1 LKTGDNESLE
11 SHSFRQ
17 NLSLR
22 SIGLCKLGLQSVQPH
37 NLVTPILKLPH
48 FFLLSVALT
57 LLGCQSTGKDGKP
70 LTDAEILQQRMTV
83 IQMGETGLAAF
94 YKQNPSAK
102 KEIEA
107 APGYAV
113 FSTTNVNVVLLVVA
127 RGEGILHDKRRKE
140 PIFLRSIKTGE
151 GLGAGYQDQYQII
164 VFKTTSAID
173 QFLLTSIDG
182 QRGGLD
188 VDANFSAGSGG
199 TIRSLNPNITFYTV
213 GLSGYDLQANYGG
226 TLYLVDEQ
234 LNDAATLG
242 SLPKKTK

>member
-1 LKTGDNESLE
+1 MKLSRILCAFVFASL
-11 SHSFRQ
+11 
-17 NLSLR
+17 
-22 SIGLCKLGLQSVQPH
+22 V
-37 NLVTPILKLPH
+37 
-48 FFLLSVALT
+48 
-57 LLGCQSTGKDGKP
+57 GCQSTGKDGKP
-70 LTDAEILQQRMTV
+70 LTDAEIQQQRMAV
-83 IQMGETGLAAF
+83 LQMGETGLAAF

-113 FSTTNVNVVLLVVA
+113 VSATNVNVVLLVVA
-127 RGEGILHDKRRKE
+127 RGEGVLYDKRRKG
-140 PIFLRSIKTGE
+140 PVFLRSFKTGE

-173 QFLLTSIDG
+173 QFLLTTIDG

-242 SLPKKTK
+242 SLPKKAK

>member
-1 LKTGDNESLE
+1 M
-11 SHSFRQ
+11 
-17 NLSLR
+17 
-22 SIGLCKLGLQSVQPH
+22 
-37 NLVTPILKLPH
+37 ILI
-48 FFLLSVALT
+48 
-57 LLGCQSTGKDGKP
+57 GCQSTGQDGKP
-70 LTDAEILQQRMTV
+70 LSPAEIIEKRAAT
-83 IQMGETGLAAF
+83 IQMGESGLAAF
-94 YKQNPSAK
+94 YKQNPAAK

-113 FSTTNVNVVLLVVA
+113 VSTTNVNVVLLVVA
-127 RGEGILHDKRRKE
+127 RGEGVLYDKRRAG
-140 PIFLRSIKTGE
+140 PVFLRSFKTGE

-173 QFLLTSIDG
+173 QFLLASIDG

-199 TIRSLNPNITFYTV
+199 TIRSINPNITFYTV

-234 LNDAATLG
+234 LNDAATLSG
-242 SLPKKTK
+242 LPKKAK

>member
-1 LKTGDNESLE
+1 
-11 SHSFRQ
+11 
-17 NLSLR
+17 
-22 SIGLCKLGLQSVQPH
+22 
-37 NLVTPILKLPH
+37 LKLPRI
-48 FFLLSVALT
+48 LCILVIASLI
-57 LLGCQSTGKDGKP
+57 GCQSTGKDGKP
-70 LTDAEILQQRMTV
+70 LTDAEILQQRMV
-83 IQMGETGLAAF
+83 VVRMGETGLAAF

-173 QFLLTSIDG
+173 QFLLASIDG

-188 VDANFSAGSGG
+188 VDANFSAGFGG

-234 LNDAATLG
+234 LNDAATIG
-242 SLPKKTK
+242 SLPKKAR

>member
-1 LKTGDNESLE
+1 
-11 SHSFRQ
+11 
-17 NLSLR
+17 
-22 SIGLCKLGLQSVQPH
+22 
-37 NLVTPILKLPH
+37 
-48 FFLLSVALT
+48 
-57 LLGCQSTGKDGKP
+57 
-70 LTDAEILQQRMTV
+70 
-83 IQMGETGLAAF
+83 MGETGLAAF

-127 RGEGILHDKRRKE
+127 RGEGILHDKRRKG
-140 PIFLRSIKTGE
+140 PIFLRSFKTGE

-242 SLPKKTK
+242 SLPKKSK

>member
-1 LKTGDNESLE
+1 
-11 SHSFRQ
+11 
-17 NLSLR
+17 
-22 SIGLCKLGLQSVQPH
+22 
-37 NLVTPILKLPH
+37 LVTPILKLSH

>member
-1 LKTGDNESLE
+1 LKLL
-11 SHSFRQ
+11 Q
-17 NLSLR
+17 ILSL
-22 SIGLCKLGLQSVQPH
+22 S
-37 NLVTPILKLPH
+37 LVVVL
-48 FFLLSVALT
+48 F
-57 LLGCQSTGKDGKP
+57 GCQSTKQDGKP
-70 LTDAEILQQRMTV
+70 LTSSQIAEKRSATIK
-83 IQMGETGLAAF
+83 MGESGLAAF
-94 YKQNPSAK
+94 YKQNPAAK

-113 FSTTNVNVVLLVVA
+113 VSTTNVNVVLLVVA
-127 RGEGILHDKRRKE
+127 RGEGVLYDKRRKE
-140 PIFLRSIKTGE
+140 PVFLQSYKTGE

-234 LNDAATLG
+234 LNDAATL
-242 SLPKKTK
+242 SRLPKKAK

>member
-1 LKTGDNESLE
+1 M
-11 SHSFRQ
+11 
-17 NLSLR
+17 
-22 SIGLCKLGLQSVQPH
+22 
-37 NLVTPILKLPH
+37 KLPRI
-48 FFLLSVALT
+48 FCILVIASLI
-57 LLGCQSTGKDGKP
+57 GCQSTGKDGKP
-70 LTDAEILQQRMTV
+70 LTDAQILQQRMV
-83 IQMGETGLAAF
+83 VVRMGETGLAAF

-234 LNDAATLG
+234 LNDAATIG

>member
-1 LKTGDNESLE
+1 MKLL
-11 SHSFRQ
+11 Q
-17 NLSLR
+17 ILSL
-22 SIGLCKLGLQSVQPH
+22 SLIVVL
-37 NLVTPILKLPH
+37 
-48 FFLLSVALT
+48 F
-57 LLGCQSTGKDGKP
+57 GCQSTNQDGKS
-70 LTDAEILQQRMTV
+70 LTSSQITEKRSATIK
-83 IQMGETGLAAF
+83 MGESGLAAF
-94 YKQNPSAK
+94 YKQNPAAK

-113 FSTTNVNVVLLVVA
+113 VSTTNVNVVLLVVA
-127 RGEGILHDKRRKE
+127 RGEGVLYDKRRKE
-140 PIFLRSIKTGE
+140 PVFLQSYKTGE

-234 LNDAATLG
+234 LNDAATLS
-242 SLPKKTK
+242 SLPKKAK